1 MDFFKLGLDKLGG
14 NFAATWAVNIV
25 LLLVGFVLLVK
36 GADFFVDG
44 AAGIAKKLKV
54 STFIIGVTIVA
65 IGTSA
70 PELAVTI
77 VDATKRAIDPSS
89 GAGTVIIGNI
99 IGSNALNILLIL
111 GISALIC
118 KLPSEKST
126 RMIDMPFLIV
136 VSVLFLVFGVFVGGF
151 STDTVNGALYLD
163 AKMTWYCGLILV
175 LLYIGF
181 MVYNILLAK
190 KQSKISLEQATAVSM
205 PAEEELAAADTN
217 LKWYQKFTPWYEK
230 MKLKTWF
237 LAIITVFG
245 LGMVVIGAQ
254 LVVDSATVVADELI
268 GIPTEIVALT
278 VVAFG
283 TSLPELITSI
293 SAAKKG
299 DVGIATGNI
308 IGSNIANILLI
319 GGVGALCTGKNGIPF
334 TMEGMVGGIIS
345 VVAALLIFGFTVGSK
360 SKSLGKTA
368 GAVMLTCF
376 VLYYG
381 FIFIN
386 QYVLHLYYV
395 PSGTAEYIT
404 QTLFV

>member
-1 MDFFKLGLDKLGG
+1 MFKVDYASTGLNTGAL
-14 NFAATWAVNIV
+14 WVVNII
-25 LLLVGFVLLVK
+25 LLLLGFILLIK

-44 AAGIAKKLKV
+44 AAGIAKKLKI
-54 STFIIGVTIVA
+54 STFIIGVTVVA

-77 VDATKRAIDPSS
+77 VDAVKPDG
-89 GAGTVIIGNI
+89 GAVIVGNI
-99 IGSNALNILLIL
+99 IGSNAINILLIL

-118 KLPSEKST
+118 KLPSEKTT
-126 RMIDMPFLIV
+126 RMIDMPFLIF
-136 VSVLFLVFGVFVGGF
+136 VSVLFLVLGVFVGGF
-151 STDTVNGALYLD
+151 NATKIGGAFYLD
-163 AKMTWYCGLILV
+163 ATMTWYCGLILI

-190 KQSKISLEQATAVSM
+190 KQSKAQLEQATAVSM
-205 PAEEELAAADTN
+205 PSEAETAATASE
-217 LKWYQKFTPWYEK
+217 LKWYERFTPWYEK

-237 LAIITVFG
+237 LAIIVVFG

-254 LVVDSATVVADELI
+254 FVVDSATVVAELI
-268 GIPTEIVALT
+268 EIPTEIIALT
-278 VVAFG
+278 VVALG

-293 SAAKKG
+293 SAARKG

-319 GGVGALCTGKNGIPF
+319 GGVGALCSGSRGIPF
-334 TMEGMVGGIIS
+334 TMEGVVGGIVS
-345 VVAALLIFGFTVGSK
+345 VVAALLIFGFSVGSK

-376 VLYYG
+376 IVYYG
-381 FIFIN
+381 FIFLN
-386 QYVLHLYYV
+386 QYLLHLYI
-395 PSGTAEYIT
+395 PSDIASFIT
-404 QTLFV
+404 QSLFAV